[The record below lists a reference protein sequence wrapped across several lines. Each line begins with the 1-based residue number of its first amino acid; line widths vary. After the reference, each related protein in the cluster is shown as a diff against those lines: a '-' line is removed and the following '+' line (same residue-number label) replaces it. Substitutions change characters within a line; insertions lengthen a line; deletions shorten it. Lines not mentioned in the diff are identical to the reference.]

1 MTSITHSTDESS
13 PLLHDLLEAQNTFRV
28 TPLPKLQ
35 LAALCI
41 SRLIDPVAFTQ
52 VRNAVICLCSCIH

>member
-1 MTSITHSTDESS
+1 MASTPVDESC
-13 PLLHDLLEAQNTFRV
+13 PLLHGQLEAQNPFRV

-52 VRNAVICLCSCIH
+52 VRNEVL